1 MSLFDVSL
9 DKLQLAP
16 LKDGNKGVLQE
27 TTRGVQN
34 FQILAVEP
42 SFRDFFDNFFEKQA
56 KWFKVGFGLIIV
68 GFGLYMTLWYSGI
81 IPPEIFPNMIV
92 KQIWQAF
99 PDTQINDHLFL

>member
-16 LKDGNKGVLQE
+16 LKDGSKGVLQE
-27 TTRGVQN
+27 TTEGVQN
-34 FQILAVEP
+34 FKILAIEP
-42 SFRDFFDNFFEKQA
+42 SFGDFFDYFFVKQA

-81 IPPEIFPNMIV
+81 IPPAIFTNMIV
-92 KQIWQAF
+92 KQIWYAF
-99 PDTQINDHLFL
+99 PDPQINDNFFL